1 MTPPSPPRC
10 LLTRLLV
17 LHVTPQPLFPFQ
29 SFTKNFFSS
38 FYNFFFPPNICSSIT
53 RPGNGRPGESCDLH
67 SGCCLGE
74 EKGSVCQNP
83 FFGPAGRS
91 GVNSTLIQ
99 SVQATE
105 GPAHFYPVLALF
117 LLVLTL
123 SSLSSLLLLPLVRSK
138 CQGLRLT
145 VIKYAQ
151 KCGL

>member
-1 MTPPSPPRC
+1 MSPPSPCSPSN
-10 LLTRLLV
+10 LSLKTSFL
-17 LHVTPQPLFPFQ
+17 PFII
-29 SFTKNFFSS
+29 FFS
-38 FYNFFFPPNICSSIT
+38 PPNICSSIT
-53 RPGNGRPGESCDLH
+53 RPGNSRPGESCDLH

-91 GVNSTLIQ
+91 EVNSTLIQ
-99 SVQATE
+99 SVQATK

-138 CQGLRLT
+138 CQSLRLT

-151 KCGL
+151 KCAL